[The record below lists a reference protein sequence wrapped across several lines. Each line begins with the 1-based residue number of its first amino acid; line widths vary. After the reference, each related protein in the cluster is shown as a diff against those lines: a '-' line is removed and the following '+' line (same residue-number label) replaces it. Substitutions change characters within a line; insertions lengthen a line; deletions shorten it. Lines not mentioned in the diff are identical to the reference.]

1 MSQVA
6 QVNYRREGQMQ
17 AHKKL
22 QGLWHALLWL
32 RSLLTGI
39 HMTVEAKVRGQTR
52 GVQMHS

>member
-1 MSQVA
+1 MA

-39 HMTVEAKVRGQTR
+39 HMTVEARVRGQTR
-52 GVQMHS
+52 GMQMHS